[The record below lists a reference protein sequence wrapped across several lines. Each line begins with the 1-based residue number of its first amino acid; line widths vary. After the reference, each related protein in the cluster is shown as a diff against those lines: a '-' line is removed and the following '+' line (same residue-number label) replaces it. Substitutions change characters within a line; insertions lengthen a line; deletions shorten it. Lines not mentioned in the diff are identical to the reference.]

1 MKNNIALIGF
11 MGSGKTTTGKI
22 LADRLG
28 YLFFDIDELIEI
40 SEQSEIKDIFSKY
53 GEKYFRDI
61 ESKILE
67 KISSNKDCVFACGGG
82 VILREKNMN
91 TILKNSNVVYLK
103 ISPSEAIR
111 RLSDSADRPLLP
123 DKNRD
128 KKIHELINIRSEKYC
143 KYADIIVKN
152 EGTSPE
158 AAVENIMD
166 RINRNI
172 FPK

>member
-1 MKNNIALIGF
+1 MKKNIALIGF

-67 KISSNKDCVFACGGG
+67 KLLSNKDCVFACGGG

-91 TILKNSNVVYLK
+91 TISKNSNVVYLK
-103 ISPSEAIR
+103 ISPSEAVR
-111 RLSDSADRPLLP
+111 RLSDSTDRPLLP
-123 DKNRD
+123 DKDRD
-128 KKIHELINIRSEKYC
+128 KKIYDLINIRSKKYY
-143 KYADIIVKN
+143 KYADIIIKN
-152 EGTSPE
+152 EGISPE
-158 AAVENIMD
+158 DTVENIIG
-166 RINRNI
+166 RI
-172 FPK
+172 K